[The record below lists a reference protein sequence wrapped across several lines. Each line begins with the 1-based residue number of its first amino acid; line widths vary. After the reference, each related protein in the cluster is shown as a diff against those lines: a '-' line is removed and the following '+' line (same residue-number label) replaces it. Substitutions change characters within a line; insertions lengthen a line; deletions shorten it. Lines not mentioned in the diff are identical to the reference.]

1 MTFLL
6 KRVASTRYGTFGVL
20 IDENNI
26 PFVVTLERPWI
37 DNKKGESCIPAG
49 TYKCIRC
56 RKSPDYGYQ
65 DSPKFG
71 DVFQVYNVPGREK
84 ILIHRGNIEDDTHG
98 CILIGE
104 MFDPVSKKPGIASSA
119 IGFHE
124 FMDRL
129 VQEDEFTL
137 RIVEV

>member
-6 KRVASTRYGTFGVL
+6 KRIAMNQHGTFGVL
-20 IDENNI
+20 IDENNV
-26 PFVVTLERPWI
+26 PFVVTLERPWL
-37 DNKKGESCIPAG
+37 DNKSNVSCIPAG

-71 DVFQVYNVPGREK
+71 DAFQVYQVPGRNK
-84 ILIHRGNIEDDTHG
+84 ILIHKGNLDDDTHG

-104 MFDPVSKKPGIASSA
+104 MFDPVSKTPGIASSA
-119 IGFHE
+119 LGYME
-124 FMDRL
+124 LMDRL
-129 VQEDEFTL
+129 SGVDEFTL
-137 RIVEV
+137 RIIEV